1 MNIEFELKEAFR
13 RAGFGNVNVT
23 YKKFNIRSGYGI
35 KTEMD
40 ILIRIEKIG
49 EEQTVKLLEDLR
61 GVKTIPPKQYDVIR
75 NE

>member
-1 MNIEFELKEAFR
+1 MNIEFELKEAFK

-23 YKKFNIRSGYGI
+23 YKKFNVRSGYGI

-40 ILIRIEKIG
+40 ILIRIEQVTNNNI
-49 EEQTVKLLEDLR
+49 KLLEDLR
-61 GVKTIPPKQYDVIR
+61 GVTTIPPQKYDVIR